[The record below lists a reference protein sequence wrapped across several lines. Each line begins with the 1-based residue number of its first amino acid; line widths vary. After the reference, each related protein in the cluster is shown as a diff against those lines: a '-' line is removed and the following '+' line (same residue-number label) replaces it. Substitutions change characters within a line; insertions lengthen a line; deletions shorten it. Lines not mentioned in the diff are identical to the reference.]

1 MSIVTSQQLIQ
12 YYEKYKATEVTFN
25 KQVITATGLMPGNM
39 YLRVLDRQ
47 LPCTVF
53 SSSMAG
59 ARVIANVKANFFLD
73 LRRPNTRIALR
84 WCFKLPDK
92 VEPITFFVPC
102 HATGFTHFNVQ
113 KPGVQMLTLEY
124 TQRPP
129 NDLIEILGGLLEAN
143 WNSQQRREER
153 IALTPENVKK
163 LGMESRDA
171 LLLIGEASRH
181 CILRDLSFIGAEV
194 LASGLTES
202 DAGRPITLKIAKG
215 EQAVDMTLSGTITRV
230 EEVGGR
236 KDIIAVAI
244 EYATDTPITYKLL
257 INSFITS
264 SRKTPKEGDT
274 GLAPVRPDESKVED
288 SASPPDAKQT
298 APFLPS
304 PPHPPKGPDP
314 EGESSPNG

>member
-1 MSIVTSQQLIQ
+1 MSIITSQQLIQ
-12 YYEKYKATEVTFN
+12 YYERYRATEVTFN

-53 SSSMAG
+53 SSSLAS

-153 IALTPENVKK
+153 IAITPENMKK

-194 LASGLTES
+194 LASGLAES
-202 DAGRPITLKIAKG
+202 DTGRPASLKIAKG
-215 EQAVDMTLSGTITRV
+215 EQAVDMTLPGTITRV

-244 EYATDTPITYKLL
+244 EYTADTPISYKLL

-264 SRKTPKEGDT
+264 SRKAPKEGDP
-274 GLAPVRPDESKVED
+274 GLAPGRPDESEN
-288 SASPPDAKQT
+288 SASPPDTGQT
-298 APFLPS
+298 EQFLPS
-304 PPHPPKGPDP
+304 PPHPRQGPDP